1 MLDQHL
7 IVKCEPQALKENVVT
22 FGKYRVTVLADRLFR
37 IEKDENGQ
45 YTDEATQSIWFR
57 NMPKQKF
64 SLRREGDILKIK
76 TEKATLV
83 LAEDFENSYMLLG
96 RKRVKL
102 NNEGNLLGTYRTL
115 DGCIG
120 SHYNHKG
127 AEYDIELENGVVS
140 RRGVAVV
147 DDTKSLILGE
157 DGKIHARRETELDLY
172 VFAYGTDYRAAVNA
186 LYMIAGPSPK
196 IPKYALGNWWSRYY
210 EYTDKSYL
218 HLLDKFE
225 KANVPLTVAT
235 IDMDWHYSS
244 KLIEEFGFTEE
255 QVAHPELYGSTK
267 GWTGYSWNK
276 HLFPDYKAFLKKIQE
291 RNLKITLNLHP
302 AEGVSFF
309 EDCYEDMAK
318 AMGIDPKTKHVIPFN
333 ITDDTFINNYF
344 KIMHKPYEH
353 DGVHFWWIDWQQGTQ
368 SALTGLDP
376 LWSLNHYH
384 YLDNGL
390 EHEPLILSRYC
401 GVGSHRYP
409 LGFSGDTHM
418 EWASLD
424 YIPYFTAT
432 ASNVGYTWWSHD
444 IGGHYHGIKD
454 DELYLRYVQFGVF
467 SPINR
472 LHSSKQETNTKEPWA
487 YMGGTGAIA
496 ERFLRLRHKMLP
508 YVYSAS
514 IKNHKEGIALVEPM
528 YYEYPDCPLAYKCPN
543 QYMFG
548 GQLLV
553 APITKKAKAHG
564 FATVKVWIPE
574 GRWTDIF
581 TGDVYEGSRV
591 VEMVRPYES
600 IPVLAREGGVF
611 VTSGDDNGNSLENP
625 TKLCLDIF
633 NGNGTY
639 TLYEDKDGK
648 EAATTVTNVASEGIQ
663 TTTVRVCG
671 DRGVVPAKR
680 EYLLRFP
687 NIATGSVKVISDG
700 AVSYEYDDN
709 DMITVTVTGAK
720 KDFAV
725 EVSYAPVSEAK
736 RLGRMGVKALVCLPG
751 RNLHRGTLSQKLLK
765 ITSKEE
771 YRKLVEEADLPAIC
785 KKRMLELL

>member
-64 SLRREGDILKIK
+64 SVRREGDILKIK

-140 RRGVAVV
+140 RSGVAVV

-318 AMGIDPKTKHVIPFN
+318 AMGVDPKTKHVIPFN

-687 NIATGSVKVISDG
+687 NITTGSVKVISDG

-720 KDFAV
+720 KDFTV

>member
-318 AMGIDPKTKHVIPFN
+318 AMGVDPKTKHVIPFN

-720 KDFAV
+720 KDFTV